1 MIITKEF
8 RINDRVSFTFSGLK
22 IGQLFI
28 TPEQHNKGA
37 WISMKVNK
45 SLSILVGHS
54 TTDKMT
60 GDEECYLVDAL
71 AADC

>member
-1 MIITKEF
+1 MVITKEF
-8 RINDRVSFTFSGLK
+8 HINTRVSFPFSSLK

-45 SLSILVGHS
+45 SLSSLVGHS

-60 GDEECYLVDAL
+60 GNLVDAP